1 VGGHFCS
8 LVVCGVV
15 VLFAGKLSAQPLAV
29 PELPNAQQGQVSE
42 PGYLGLVADDR
53 NENNRGARVKEVL
66 EGSPALMYGLKSGDL
81 VVAIDSKPVRSL
93 DDFGGILQTL
103 TAGSKVRFDVER
115 NGQPQAIEVTLNRRP
130 PPEERRFQTFGRI
143 PASSPQNSQ
152 AQNPS
157 GLSPV
162 PANRPIPRPLLGVQT
177 LPVTEETRARLRLPS
192 TTGALVTSRT
202 LGSPAEKA
210 NIPLDA
216 VIVALDEQ
224 RVSNPNDLSALLVQ
238 AGEGRSVE
246 ITYLYNGETS
256 KARVTLGMGGGGGL
270 SMNMPN
276 NNPPG
281 SAAVDTARR
290 PMLPPQGMNP
300 NSSVPNSA
308 TPNAGAPNNTMMPNP
323 AMPNG
328 MSREEMLEQR
338 IQQLERRVRQL
349 EDQLH
354 PGT

>member
-1 VGGHFCS
+1 VRGQFFS
-8 LVVCGVV
+8 LAICGVA
-15 VLFAGKLSAQPLAV
+15 VLFTGKLGAQPLAV
-29 PELPNAQQGQVSE
+29 PQLPNAPQEQASE

-53 NENNRGARVKEVL
+53 NENNRGARVKEVF
-66 EGSPALMYGLKSGDL
+66 EGSPALMYGLKTGDL
-81 VVAIDSKPVRSL
+81 VIAIDSKPVRSL

-115 NGQPQAIEVTLNRRP
+115 NGQPQAIEVTLSRRP

-152 AQNPS
+152 QSSQTQNPN

-192 TTGALVTSRT
+192 TAGALVTSRT

-216 VIVALDEQ
+216 VIVALDGQ

-246 ITYLYNGETS
+246 ITYLYNGES
-256 KARVTLGMGGGGGL
+256 PKARLTLGMGGGP
-270 SMNMPN
+270 SMSMPN

-290 PMLPPQGMNP
+290 PMIPPQSMNP
-300 NSSVPNSA
+300 NSSAPNSA
-308 TPNAGAPNNTMMPNP
+308 MPNNTMMPNP

-338 IQQLERRVRQL
+338 IQQLERRLKQL

>member
-1 VGGHFCS
+1 VRGHFCS
-8 LVVCGVV
+8 LAICGVA
-15 VLFAGKLSAQPLAV
+15 VLFANKLWAQPLAA
-29 PELPNAQQGQVSE
+29 PEMPNAQQGQVSE

-66 EGSPALMYGLKSGDL
+66 EGSPALMYGLKGGDL

-103 TAGSKVRFDVER
+103 TAGSKVRFDIER
-115 NGQPQAIEVTLNRRP
+115 NGQPQAIEVTLSKRP

-152 AQNPS
+152 AQNAN

-177 LPVTEETRARLRLPS
+177 LPLTEETRARLRLPS

-216 VIVALDEQ
+216 VIVALDGQ
-224 RVSNPNDLSALLVQ
+224 RVNNPNDLSALLAQ

-246 ITYLYNGETS
+246 ITYLYNGES
-256 KARVTLGMGGGGGL
+256 PKARVTLGMGGGPAMGMG
-270 SMNMPN
+270 N

-290 PMLPPQGMNP
+290 PMIPPQSMNP
-300 NSSVPNSA
+300 NSAAPNAAMPNSS
-308 TPNAGAPNNTMMPNP
+308 MIQNP

-338 IQQLERRVRQL
+338 VQQLERRVRQL